1 MKYLF
6 KMIKPLLYLIW
17 YTFLTICLI
26 TERLTTLLRLIALF
40 LWDFKLTNKDLS
52 FMHEINFF
60 EFYYDNVKDF
70 YKQQNHRN
78 EPAKYYD

>member
-17 YTFLTICLI
+17 YTFLTIYLI
-26 TERLTTLLRLIALF
+26 SERLTTLLRLIALF
-40 LWDFKLTNKDLS
+40 LWGFKLTNKDLS
-52 FMHEINFF
+52 FMHEIKFF
-60 EFYYDNVKDF
+60 ELYFDNVKDF
-70 YKQQNHRN
+70 YKHQNYRY